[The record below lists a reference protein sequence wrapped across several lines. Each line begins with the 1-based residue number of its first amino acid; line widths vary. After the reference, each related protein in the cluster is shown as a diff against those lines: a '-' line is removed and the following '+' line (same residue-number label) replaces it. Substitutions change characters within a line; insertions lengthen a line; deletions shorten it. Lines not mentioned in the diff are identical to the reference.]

1 MSLLPL
7 AGELKI
13 ISHVRVRTE
22 FRFSSL
28 GEIWLKNSE
37 VSPTSTRT
45 STRFLKGKRY
55 PMKEIPLT
63 QGKVALVDDADYNAV
78 MAAGPW
84 CARKGNTTFYAGHSQ
99 AGKAVHGHTR

>member
-1 MSLLPL
+1 
-7 AGELKI
+7 
-13 ISHVRVRTE
+13 
-22 FRFSSL
+22 
-28 GEIWLKNSE
+28 
-37 VSPTSTRT
+37 
-45 STRFLKGKRY
+45 
-55 PMKEIPLT
+55 MKEIPLT